1 VAESLRVDMHPR
13 AIAVGDAWA
22 TEIVGTLRADEREI
36 VGSWPGTMSEARM
49 RIRTE
54 LREKLELDVIEELAR
69 LAYLT
74 ARRCWQ
80 ELAEADSE
88 L

>member
-1 VAESLRVDMHPR
+1 MHPR

-22 TEIVGTLRADEREI
+22 TEMVGTLRADDREI
-36 VGSWPGTMSEARM
+36 VGSWPGTMGEARM
-49 RIRTE
+49 RIRGEFRT
-54 LREKLELDVIEELAR
+54 KLDLEVIDELAR
-69 LAYLT
+69 VAYLT

-80 ELAEADSE
+80 ELAEADTE